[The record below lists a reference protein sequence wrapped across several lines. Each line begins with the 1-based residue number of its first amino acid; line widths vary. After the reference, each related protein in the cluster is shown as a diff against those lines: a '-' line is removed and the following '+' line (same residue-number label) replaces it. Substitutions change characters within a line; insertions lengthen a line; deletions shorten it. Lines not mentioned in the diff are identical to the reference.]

1 MINKYYS
8 PWDKESTYE
17 FLFSLESYYQLLNF
31 LSIDKYQFSEYWLK
45 QNPKYICHLLSNP
58 LVTLDWIW
66 SFYLPLLYDIKNY
79 LELQTR
85 PLIIGISGLPGSGKS
100 TFGRNLEKLASQMK
114 IPLKVISLDDFYLPS
129 PQLDLAMEGNP
140 WDVPRGLPGSHSM
153 SEIFESIDKFM
164 NTGIVSAP
172 QFDKS
177 LRNGLGDRCGWI
189 EKKSKVLIIEGWFLG
204 CRPVTHNLKNLI
216 RIDKNLIPTLTK
228 KEIDYRFYIQETLL
242 GYLPVW
248 DSLTRIWHLKA
259 ESVLVAES
267 WKVEQEEALK
277 QEYGSSLQGEKLTS
291 FLRMIK
297 TSIPQESLQGIK
309 SDIVL
314 SLNKNRQINSIKIK

>member
-129 PQLDLAMEGNP
+129 PQLD
-140 WDVPRGLPGSHSM
+140 
-153 SEIFESIDKFM
+153 
-164 NTGIVSAP
+164 
-172 QFDKS
+172 
-177 LRNGLGDRCGWI
+177 
-189 EKKSKVLIIEGWFLG
+189 
-204 CRPVTHNLKNLI
+204 
-216 RIDKNLIPTLTK
+216 
-228 KEIDYRFYIQETLL
+228 
-242 GYLPVW
+242 
-248 DSLTRIWHLKA
+248 
-259 ESVLVAES
+259 
-267 WKVEQEEALK
+267 
-277 QEYGSSLQGEKLTS
+277 
-291 FLRMIK
+291 
-297 TSIPQESLQGIK
+297 
-309 SDIVL
+309 
-314 SLNKNRQINSIKIK
+314 